1 MLFLTNI
8 YLDANVY
15 LDYWEDRKDNLR
27 PIGEFAYSLMR
38 RALNC
43 EFVICYS
50 DLVFFEV
57 SKSCSIPKEEVFEQ
71 MFRPLEQMGKLRLI
85 TYTYEP
91 EATQLAKEKKLSK
104 PDAIHA
110 VLAEKCNAIL
120 VSRDNHLLNLR
131 DQFKVMK
138 PEDL

>member
-1 MLFLTNI
+1 MVNLYF
-8 YLDANVY
+8 DANVY

-38 RALNC
+38 RAINC
-43 EFVICYS
+43 EFVVYYS

-71 MFRPLEQMGKLRLI
+71 MFRPLERMGKLRMI
-85 TYTYEP
+85 TYNYEP
-91 EATQLAKEKKLSK
+91 EATLLAREKKIPK
-104 PDAIHA
+104 NDAIHL

-120 VSRDNHLLNLR
+120 VSRDNHHLDLK
-131 DQFKVMK
+131 DQFRVMK
-138 PEDL
+138 PEEL